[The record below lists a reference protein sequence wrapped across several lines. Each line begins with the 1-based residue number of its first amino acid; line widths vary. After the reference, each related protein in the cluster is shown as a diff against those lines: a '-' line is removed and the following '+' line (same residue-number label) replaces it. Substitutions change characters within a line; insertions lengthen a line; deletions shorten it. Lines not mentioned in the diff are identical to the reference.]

1 MEKGITKKATTTD
14 GNETSMDNP
23 ANINEQHYEMMTD
36 NVIKKAMVSSVYQS
50 LLKPDINMFTTSNI
64 VLGTILSEGN
74 FYQTWKG
81 KLTQNKSAPLQIV
94 IKKTKDLKLLI
105 MEVAPL
111 GNLRQ
116 YLEIKANE
124 MYYNVTSSK
133 TLEMDFIN
141 QIIEASDVVHQLDPP
156 GLFYCLC
163 SSNVLLSSDQKCKLS
178 GFASKESVRAREK
191 WEEEYN
197 LPRPIQWLAPEAI
210 KLSHVIESDIWSLGL
225 LMWEIFNAGKLP
237 FGDVTDDEARQKV
250 LKGQKPFKPTKCSD
264 DMFDIMTQC
273 WMCQPFNRPSLHDIS
288 VKCNELIQYEE
299 V

>member
-1 MEKGITKKATTTD
+1 
-14 GNETSMDNP
+14 
-23 ANINEQHYEMMTD
+23 
-36 NVIKKAMVSSVYQS
+36 MVSSVYQS

-64 VLGTILSEGN
+64 VLDTILSEGN

-94 IKKTKDLKLLI
+94 IKKTKDDCEIFDNYLKIQGLYLTKLRSNDNIIACLGMTSDLKLLI

-141 QIIEASDVVHQLDPP
+141 QIIEASDAVHQLDPP

-191 WEEEYN
+191 WEEENN

-210 KLSHVIESDIWSLGL
+210 KLNHVIQSDIWSIGL

-237 FGDVTDDEARQKV
+237 FGDVSDDEARQKV
-250 LKGQKPFKPTKCSD
+250 LTGQRPIKPTKCSD

-273 WMCQPFNRPSLHDIS
+273 WMRQPYNRPSLHDIS